1 MEKENREHKD
11 SLFVDLFYQDETA
24 KKNLLSLYNALHDT
38 NYEDETIIRKVKI
51 DDVLYKNFK
60 NDISCEV
67 NGLVLVFGEHQSTIN
82 RNMPLRCLMYV
93 GRAYEQL
100 VDSKAR
106 YRTTLVK
113 IPTPEFYVFYNGEK
127 EQPLEQVLTL
137 SDAFMNPVGENSV
150 ELKVKVININSDK
163 AHEVLDKCGILKE
176 YSQFISTVRKYSDE
190 EGAIKKAIKECIEKG
205 ILADYLKRKGSE
217 VENML
222 IAEYSYEEDMQV
234 KQEEARQEGIWQG
247 RREGITLSADIFQMV
262 KKNPDLTNVQIAE
275 NLGCSVED
283 VESTRKMFGI

>member
-11 SLFVDLFYQDETA
+11 SVFVDLFYQDETA

-234 KQEEARQEGIWQG
+234 KLQEGIWQG

-283 VESTRKMFGI
+283 VESTRKMFSI

>member
-11 SLFVDLFYQDETA
+11 SVFVDLFYQDETA

-100 VDSKAR
+100 LDSKAR

-234 KQEEARQEGIWQG
+234 KLQEGIWQG

>member
-11 SLFVDLFYQDETA
+11 SVFVDLFYQDETA

-38 NYEDETIIRKVKI
+38 EYEDENLVRKVKI

-60 NDISCEV
+60 NDISFEV
-67 NGLVLVFGEHQSTIN
+67 NGQVLVFGEHQSTV
-82 RNMPLRCLMYV
+82 NMNMCLRCLMYV

-113 IPTPEFYVFYNGEK
+113 IPTPEFYTFYNGKK
-127 EQPLEQVLTL
+127 EQPLERVLSL
-137 SDAFMNPVGENSV
+137 SDAFMNPAGENSV

-163 AHEVLDKCGILKE
+163 AHELLGKCGILKE

-190 EGAIKKAIKECIEKG
+190 ESAIKKAIRECMERG
-205 ILADYLKRKGSE
+205 ILSDYLKRKGSE

-222 IAEYSYEEDMQV
+222 IAEYSYEEDIQV
-234 KQEEARQEGIWQG
+234 KQQEARQEGK
-247 RREGITLSADIFQMV
+247 REGIILSADVFRMV
-262 KKNPDLTNVQIAE
+262 KKNPDLTNKQIAE
-275 NLGCSVED
+275 NLGCTVEE
-283 VESTRKMFGI
+283 VESTRRMFGI